1 MKFLLNIFLILFSAF
16 SFQIA
21 GAQKLLTLEEAIAT
35 ALQYNYQIQLAK
47 NDSLV
52 AAIDYGYRN
61 AIFLP
66 SLNSSLGTTWNNNNQ
81 RQTLADGSE
90 RKSNNIRSNNIQ
102 GNVSLSWVLFNG
114 FKMFATRDKAAEY
127 LNAGAYAI
135 QEQVIN
141 TIAAVVKTYYNIA
154 RQKQQIKAT
163 EIQINLTQE
172 RAKLAQYK
180 LDIGT
185 GAKPDVLQSSVDVN
199 AQKSLKLQQE
209 TFVMQLKDQ
218 LAQAMNSGIKPEE
231 FDILDTIPL
240 NDNIALSDILSQLES
255 TSPTL
260 QLAKSNIH
268 IAALTLKESK
278 ADQYPTLTFNS
289 AYNYSKTNNKKVI
302 NQFSPLFNQS
312 NGYNFGLVA
321 NIPIFNQFR
330 VKRQI
335 RQSELNLRNN
345 RLMYDNQKSLLTL
358 ALLNAF
364 RSYEQQKQA
373 LILEEEN
380 IKSVNELVSIV
391 WQTYKLGMAT
401 LIQLREAQLSQAQ
414 AYNRLIEAR
423 YNTKV
428 SETELMRLKGDIVK

>member
-1 MKFLLNIFLILFSAF
+1 MKFLLNIFLILFIAF
-16 SFQIA
+16 SSQIA

-185 GAKPDVLQSSVDVN
+185 GAKPDVLQSNVDVN

-260 QLAKSNIH
+260 QLAKSNIN